1 MPKVIRNSFKKLPSQ
16 NLKLFKSTQTL
27 IFNYAVKI
35 DKMGNYIAKPK
46 NGHL

>member
-1 MPKVIRNSFKKLPSQ
+1 MFKILSSQIEKL
-16 NLKLFKSTQTL
+16 LKSVQT
-27 IFNYAVKI
+27 IKFNYAVKI